1 MREKRDDLDPTASG
15 AYDLGTDHGVRTV
28 ITALDQ
34 HIGLQ
39 QFDQPQGS
47 GFVEEDH
54 TVDAAEG
61 RDYPG
66 AIELGDDGTIGSLPE
81 SPHRGVTV
89 EAHHQDR
96 AELARTLKHFD
107 VSRMQQVEHTV
118 GENDRLADTASPGA
132 RVGERPDLH
141 GGRTAAAQSA
151 SSARGLKRIVKGP

>member
-1 MREKRDDLDPTASG
+1 MRDECDNLDTTASG
-15 AYDLGTDHGVRTV
+15 AYDLGTDHGVRT
-28 ITALDQ
+28 IIAALDQ

-39 QFDQPQGS
+39 QFDQSQGS
-47 GFVEEDH
+47 VFVKENH

-66 AIELGDDGTIGSLPE
+66 PIELGDDGTIGSLPQ
-81 SPHRGVTV
+81 SPHRGVTI
-89 EAHHQDR
+89 EAYHQGR

-107 VSRMQQVEHTV
+107 VSRMQQVEHPV

-141 GGRTAAAQSA
+141 GG
-151 SSARGLKRIVKGP
+151 